1 MFQLFRLLVIFALGA
16 FLIKKLSVVIFGKN
30 LSGTGAGSPN
40 REQSSR
46 ASNDLKDPYKVLGL
60 SKLASQ
66 AEIKTAYRDQISRY
80 HPDKVG
86 HLGPELQ
93 ELAEKKTQ
101 QINWAYQ
108 QLRH

>member
-16 FLIKKLSVVIFGKN
+16 FLI
-30 LSGTGAGSPN
+30 
-40 REQSSR
+40 
-46 ASNDLKDPYKVLGL
+46 
-60 SKLASQ
+60 
-66 AEIKTAYRDQISRY
+66 
-80 HPDKVG
+80 G